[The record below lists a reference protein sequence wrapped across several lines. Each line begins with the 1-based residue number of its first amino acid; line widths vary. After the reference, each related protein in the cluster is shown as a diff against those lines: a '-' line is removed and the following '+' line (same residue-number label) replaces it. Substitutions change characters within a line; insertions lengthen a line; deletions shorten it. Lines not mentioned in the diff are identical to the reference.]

1 MLNNSVPQS
10 GRHPADA
17 FRQWRVRTLAVAVAF
32 ACLFTTTRTCTGT
45 AEQEKWVA
53 SWAAAQHGP
62 YPSGN
67 AAAGPNLR
75 FAFPDPV
82 AGAHDQTFRLIVKP
96 DLWGNRIRLRFS
108 NVYGDRPLGLDQVFI
123 GIQASGG
130 HVVAGTNR
138 RVSFDHGAMATII
151 APGARA
157 FSDSV
162 ELDYVKRGD
171 NPWPSGG
178 NLAVSFHVVGSSGRM
193 TWHSS
198 AFRTSFLSAPK
209 SGAHGAEYDDRAF
222 PFTTTSWFFLDA
234 VDVMAP
240 QDTIV
245 VAALGDSITN
255 GSDSTLNGDDRWS
268 NALSSRLHAALG
280 SRVSVVNL
288 GIGGNQVVGP
298 STYDVSKPYFG
309 GPSAL
314 QRLDR
319 DILSLSGLT
328 TVIWLEG
335 VNDLA
340 QPGNLMGGL
349 QSDAP
354 QAVPSTPPEDV
365 IAGLR
370 EGVKRLK
377 SRGITVIGG
386 TLTPTKGAQGVYGSA
401 QLEASRQTVNQFIRT
416 SGIYDGIVDFEAA
429 TMDPATGMFRAE
441 FQPSS
446 TAGGPGDRIHPN
458 RAGYQAMALAI
469 DVRLIAPRAR
479 QRTQGGR

>member
-1 MLNNSVPQS
+1 MRREQRGDCLIGIRRQLRF
-10 GRHPADA
+10 RH
-17 FRQWRVRTLAVAVAF
+17 LAIGAALL
-32 ACLFTTTRTCTGT
+32 CLCATTRAGTG
-45 AEQEKWVA
+45 AAASEKWVA

-67 AAAGPNLR
+67 AALGPDLR
-75 FAFPDPV
+75 FAFPDPA

-108 NVYGDRPLGLDQVFI
+108 NVYGDQPLQLDEVYV

-130 HVVAGTNR
+130 NIVAGTNR
-138 RVSFDHGAMATII
+138 RVSFDRRATTTI

-157 FSDSV
+157 SSDPV
-162 ELDYVKRGD
+162 ELDYVNRADG
-171 NPWPSGG
+171 WELSGR
-178 NLAVSFHVVGSSGRM
+178 NIAVSFHVVGSTGRM

-198 AFRTSFLSAPK
+198 AFKTSYLSAPR
-209 SGAHGAEYDDRAF
+209 SGAHSAEYDDLAF
-222 PFTTTSWFFLDA
+222 PFTTTSWFFLDG

-240 QDTIV
+240 GDTIV

-255 GSDSTLNGDDRWS
+255 GSDSTVNGDDRWA
-268 NALSSRLHAALG
+268 NALSTRLHAALG
-280 SRVSVVNL
+280 SRVSVVIL

-298 STYDVSKPYFG
+298 SSYDLSKPYFG

-314 QRLDR
+314 QRLER

-328 TVIWLEG
+328 TVVWLEG
-335 VNDLA
+335 INDLA

-349 QSDAP
+349 RPDSP
-354 QAVPSTPPEDV
+354 EAVPPAAPEDV

-370 EGVKRLK
+370 DGVTRLH
-377 SRGITVIGG
+377 SRHIKVIGA
-386 TLTPTKGAQGVYGSA
+386 TLTPSTGGQGVYGSPE
-401 QLEASRQTVNQFIRT
+401 LEASRQAVNRFIRQ

-429 TMDPATGMFRAE
+429 TMDPATGMLRAE

-446 TAGGPGDRIHPN
+446 TTGRPGDLIHPN

-469 DVRLIAPRAR
+469 DLNLIVPRSR
-479 QRTQGGR
+479 ERTRRGR